1 MIRIGEMN
9 ALTVVRDTSA
19 GMFLGDPI
27 SGDVVLL
34 PGKFIPDGLN
44 LDDILEVFIYK
55 DSEDRLVATTQ
66 TPLIKLDSFACLEV
80 KAVNNIGAFMDWGL
94 DKDLLVPFKEQKV
107 KMNVGEKHV
116 VFLYIDVKTERLAAS
131 SKLSKYYFSA
141 MPNFHINE
149 EVGVLIVADTKLGYE
164 VVVNNG
170 YRGLIYHNEIFQDI
184 HIGDTLVGYV
194 KKVRGNNEIDIS
206 LQKNGFEN
214 VLSLHDIILKKLEE
228 NKGFLPLS
236 DVSTPE
242 EILKKLHMSK
252 KTFKKTIGM
261 LYKQRLIRIAPEG
274 IYIADKK

>member
-1 MIRIGEMN
+1 MIRIGEIN

-66 TPLIKLDSFACLEV
+66 TPLISLDSFACLEV

-107 KMNVGEKHV
+107 KMNIGEKHV
-116 VFLYIDVKTERLAAS
+116 VFLYIDEKTERLAGS

-141 MPNFHINE
+141 MPSFHINE
-149 EVGVLIVADTKLGYE
+149 EVGVLVVADTKLGYE

-236 DVSTPE
+236 DESTPE

-261 LYKQRLIRIAPEG
+261 LYKQRLIKIAPEG

>member
-1 MIRIGEMN
+1 MPLVYE
-9 ALTVVRDTSA
+9 
-19 GMFLGDPI
+19 FGDPI
-27 SGDVVLL
+27 
-34 PGKFIPDGLN
+34 
-44 LDDILEVFIYK
+44 EVFIYK
-55 DSEDRLVATTQ
+55 DSEDRIVATT
-66 TPLIKLDSFACLEV
+66 LIPKVEV
-80 KAVNNIGAFMDWGL
+80 YQYAYLQVNEVNRVGAFMDWGL

-107 KMNVGEKHV
+107 KMNIGEKHV
-116 VFLYIDVKTERLAAS
+116 VFLYIDEKTERLAGS

-141 MPNFHINE
+141 MPSFHINE
-149 EVGVLIVADTKLGYE
+149 EVGVLVVADTKLGYE

-236 DVSTPE
+236 DESTPE

-261 LYKQRLIRIAPEG
+261 LYKQRLIKIAPEG
-274 IYIADKK
+274 IYITDKK